1 MTGFLGTLM
10 NRLFA
15 ARKKGI
21 TVNVD
26 DGVGEER
33 SLAGWTRY
41 IFGRNVFTRKFP
53 PYVGE
58 GEGWVTRMGQKQL
71 IYILKK
77 YLVTRFLVQTVPDHF
92 YNEAQYTSGSR
103 KYSRNLSYRSCSVC
117 TGPSTSIMS
126 LNS

>member
-33 SLAGWTRY
+33 SLAEWTST
-41 IFGRNVFTRKFP
+41 FL
-53 PYVGE
+53 E
-58 GEGWVTRMGQKQL
+58 GM
-71 IYILKK
+71 
-77 YLVTRFLVQTVPDHF
+77 YLP
-92 YNEAQYTSGSR
+92 ES
-103 KYSRNLSYRSCSVC
+103 
-117 TGPSTSIMS
+117 S
-126 LNS
+126 LPT